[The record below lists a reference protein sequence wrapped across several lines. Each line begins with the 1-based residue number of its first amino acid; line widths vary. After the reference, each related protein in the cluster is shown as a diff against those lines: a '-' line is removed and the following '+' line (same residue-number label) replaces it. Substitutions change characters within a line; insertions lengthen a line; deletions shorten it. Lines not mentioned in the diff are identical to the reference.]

1 MKKIAKIFLEIPAL
15 LVLIVLRILR
25 PVVKVELCIVA
36 FHRFG
41 HLALEPEIYLGEL
54 EIGAAQRD
62 RRRFPITVQWW
73 SLGPKKLQAN
83 RYLATKWKQVMRVL
97 PSWWID
103 GLHSVGQKISVL
115 RLAEPHMSIRG
126 SLNSLDRTDAQLEL
140 TDTEIAEGMSQ
151 LRAIGIDP
159 DKPYACLV
167 VRDGGYYA
175 SLGEKESNGYSF
187 LNFDISTFEQ
197 AALSLVQRGYQ
208 VVRMGAGSAA
218 TFGAGHQSVIDYAN
232 SNLRSE
238 FLDIYIA
245 ATCSFAISTQTG
257 PDAVCLAFRRPVCY
271 IDVTRFSQFFFGTKL
286 AWWNPAELWQGD
298 SQLTLRDVLRGP
310 VFWIK
315 DPNDF
320 IREGIRQVR
329 SSAERIDH
337 LVMSFVDDAE
347 RGFTQTFDQALFTE
361 RVQIQISNLTG
372 ERGRIAFGKIVAV
385 VNSSTLD
392 NDSDWFTNLET
403 RQIE

>member
-1 MKKIAKIFLEIPAL
+1 MKKIAKIFIQLPAL

-54 EIGAAQRD
+54 EIRAAQRD
-62 RRRFPITVQWW
+62 GRRIPFTVQWW

-83 RYLATKWKQVMRVL
+83 RYLATKWTQVIRVL

-103 GLHSVGQKISVL
+103 ALHSVGTKISVL
-115 RLAEPHMSIRG
+115 RLEEPHMSIRG
-126 SLNSLDRTDAQLEL
+126 SLNSLDKTDAQLKL
-140 TDTEIAEGMSQ
+140 TDIEIAEGMSQ

-159 DKPYACLV
+159 VKPYACLV

-175 SLGEKESNGYSF
+175 SLGEKESDGYSF

-208 VVRMGAGSAA
+208 VIRMGAGSAT
-218 TFGAGHQSVIDYAN
+218 TFGVGHPRVIDYAN

-298 SQLTLRDVLRGP
+298 TRLTLRVILRGP
-310 VFWIK
+310 IFWIK

-329 SSAERIDH
+329 SSSERIDH
-337 LVMSFVDDAE
+337 LVTSFIDAFE
-347 RGFTQTFDQALFTE
+347 NNVTGSNEIDE
-361 RVQIQISNLTG
+361 RVHSVQNIIAQETGDRGKSEFGEIHAVLNSGFVGLIQEAQHFLS
-372 ERGRIAFGKIVAV
+372 
-385 VNSSTLD
+385 
-392 NDSDWFTNLET
+392 
-403 RQIE
+403 

>member
-1 MKKIAKIFLEIPAL
+1 MKKIAKIFLQIPAL

-83 RYLATKWKQVMRVL
+83 RYLATKWKQVIRVL

-103 GLHSVGQKISVL
+103 ALHSVGTKISVL

-175 SLGEKESNGYSF
+175 SLGEKESDGYSF

-218 TFGAGHQSVIDYAN
+218 TFGAGHPSVIDYAN

-245 ATCSFAISTQTG
+245 ATCSFAVSTQTG

-271 IDVTRFSQFFFGTKL
+271 IDVTRYSQFFFGTKL

-298 SQLTLRDVLRGP
+298 SRLTLQDILRGP

-320 IREGIRQVR
+320 IRQGIRQVR

-337 LVMSFVDDAE
+337 LVMSFVNSFESDLRQVSSEDITTRTVQKLIEDQTGTVGREQFGCIASVLNP
-347 RGFTQTFDQALFTE
+347 GFVRQ
-361 RVQIQISNLTG
+361 SG
-372 ERGRIAFGKIVAV
+372 
-385 VNSSTLD
+385 
-392 NDSDWFTNLET
+392 DWYLV
-403 RQIE
+403 

>member
-1 MKKIAKIFLEIPAL
+1 MKKIAKIFLQIPAL

-25 PVVKVELCIVA
+25 PVVRVELCIVA

-54 EIGAAQRD
+54 EIRAAQRD
-62 RRRFPITVQWW
+62 GRRFPITVQWW

-83 RYLATKWKQVMRVL
+83 RYLATKWKQVIRVL

-103 GLHSVGQKISVL
+103 ALHSVGTKISVL

-175 SLGEKESNGYSF
+175 SLGEKESDGYSF

-218 TFGAGHQSVIDYAN
+218 TFGAGHPSVIDYAN

-245 ATCSFAISTQTG
+245 ATCSFAVSTQTG

-271 IDVTRFSQFFFGTKL
+271 IDVTRYSQFFFGTKL

-298 SQLTLRDVLRGP
+298 SRLTLQDILRGP

-320 IREGIRQVR
+320 IRQGIRQVR

-337 LVMSFVDDAE
+337 LVMSFVNSFESDLRQVSSEDITTRTVQKLIEDQTGTVGREQFGCIASVLNP
-347 RGFTQTFDQALFTE
+347 GFVRQ
-361 RVQIQISNLTG
+361 SG
-372 ERGRIAFGKIVAV
+372 
-385 VNSSTLD
+385 
-392 NDSDWFTNLET
+392 DWYLV
-403 RQIE
+403 

>member
-1 MKKIAKIFLEIPAL
+1 MKKITKIFLQIPAL
-15 LVLIVLRILR
+15 LVLIVLWIIR

-36 FHRFG
+36 FHRLG

-54 EIGAAQRD
+54 EIRAAQRD

-83 RYLATKWKQVMRVL
+83 RYLAAKWKQVIRVL
-97 PSWWID
+97 PSWWINA
-103 GLHSVGQKISVL
+103 LHSVGTKISVL
-115 RLAEPHMSIRG
+115 RLTEPHMSIRG

-151 LRAIGIDP
+151 LRAIGINP

-175 SLGEKESNGYSF
+175 SLGEKESDGYSF

-218 TFGAGHQSVIDYAN
+218 TFDAGHPRVIDYAI

-286 AWWNPAELWQGD
+286 AWWNPAELWQGE
-298 SQLTLRDVLRGP
+298 SRLTLRDILRGP

-320 IREGIRQVR
+320 TRLGIRQVR
-329 SSAERIDH
+329 SDAETIER
-337 LVMSFVDDAE
+337 LVMGFVDSCEKNLVLSRQARDVACE
-347 RGFTQTFDQALFTE
+347 VQTVIASATE
-361 RVQIQISNLTG
+361 EN
-372 ERGRIAFGKIVAV
+372 GRSAFGEITAV
-385 VNSSTLD
+385 INPGFAQSGYGANWIMS
-392 NDSDWFTNLET
+392 
-403 RQIE
+403 

>member
-1 MKKIAKIFLEIPAL
+1 MKKIAKSFLQIPAL

-54 EIGAAQRD
+54 EIRAAQRD

-83 RYLATKWKQVMRVL
+83 RYLATKWKQVIRVL
-97 PSWWID
+97 PSWWINA
-103 GLHSVGQKISVL
+103 LHSVGTNISVL
-115 RLAEPHMSIRG
+115 RLAGPHMSIRG

-140 TDTEIAEGMSQ
+140 TNTEIAEGMSQ

-159 DKPYACLV
+159 DKPYVCLI

-175 SLGEKESNGYSF
+175 SLGEKESDGYSF

-208 VVRMGAGSAA
+208 VIRMGAGSAA
-218 TFGAGHQSVIDYAN
+218 TFGAGHSSVIDYAN

-245 ATCSFAISTQTG
+245 ATCSFAVSTQTG

-271 IDVTRFSQFFFGTKL
+271 IDVTRYSQFFFGTKL
-286 AWWNPAELWQGD
+286 AWWSPAELWQGD
-298 SQLTLRDVLRGP
+298 SRLTLRDILRGP
-310 VFWIK
+310 IFWIK

-320 IREGIRQVR
+320 IREGIKQVR
-329 SSAERIDH
+329 SSAGRIDH
-337 LVMSFVDDAE
+337 LVKSFVDAFENNIDRSNEIDEKVQSVRNIIARE
-347 RGFTQTFDQALFTE
+347 TGDRGKSEF
-361 RVQIQISNLTG
+361 G
-372 ERGRIAFGKIVAV
+372 EINAV
-385 VNSSTLD
+385 LNSGFVGL
-392 NDSDWFTNLET
+392 
-403 RQIE
+403 IEEFQHFMS

>member
-1 MKKIAKIFLEIPAL
+1 MKKIAKIFLQIPAL

-83 RYLATKWKQVMRVL
+83 RYLATKWKQVIRVL

-103 GLHSVGQKISVL
+103 ALHSVGTKISVL
-115 RLAEPHMSIRG
+115 RLVEPHMSIRG

-151 LRAIGIDP
+151 LRAIGVNP

-175 SLGEKESNGYSF
+175 SLGEKESDGYSF

>member
-1 MKKIAKIFLEIPAL
+1 MKKIAKIFLQIPAL

-83 RYLATKWKQVMRVL
+83 RYLATKWKQVIRVL

-103 GLHSVGQKISVL
+103 ALHSVGTKISVL
-115 RLAEPHMSIRG
+115 RLVEPHMSIRG

-175 SLGEKESNGYSF
+175 SLGEKESDGYSF

-197 AALSLVQRGYQ
+197 AATSLVQRGYQ
-208 VVRMGAGSAA
+208 VIRMGAGSAT
-218 TFGAGHQSVIDYAN
+218 TFGAGHPRVIDYAN

-238 FLDIYIA
+238 FLDIYLA

-286 AWWNPAELWQGD
+286 AWWNPAELWQGN
-298 SQLTLRDVLRGP
+298 SRLTLRDILRGP
-310 VFWIK
+310 IFWIK

-337 LVMSFVDDAE
+337 LVVSFVDAFKNNVTRSNEIDE
-347 RGFTQTFDQALFTE
+347 KVHS
-361 RVQIQISNLTG
+361 VQNV
-372 ERGRIAFGKIVAV
+372 IA
-385 VNSSTLD
+385 
-392 NDSDWFTNLET
+392 LET
-403 RQIE
+403 GDRGKSEFGEIHAVLNSGFVGLIQEAQHFLS

>member
-1 MKKIAKIFLEIPAL
+1 MKKIAKIFLQIPAL

-25 PVVKVELCIVA
+25 PVLKVELCIVA

-54 EIGAAQRD
+54 EIRAAQRD
-62 RRRFPITVQWW
+62 GRRFPITVQWW

-83 RYLATKWKQVMRVL
+83 RYLATKWKQVIRVL

-103 GLHSVGQKISVL
+103 ALHSVGTKISML
-115 RLAEPHMSIRG
+115 RLVEPHMSIRG

-140 TDTEIAEGMSQ
+140 TDNEIAEGMSQ

-159 DKPYACLV
+159 NKPYACLV

-175 SLGEKESNGYSF
+175 SLGEKESDGYSF

-218 TFGAGHQSVIDYAN
+218 TFGAGHSTVIDYAN

-298 SQLTLRDVLRGP
+298 SRLTLRDILRGP
-310 VFWIK
+310 IFWIK

-320 IREGIRQVR
+320 IRQGIRQVR
-329 SSAERIDH
+329 SSVERIDH
-337 LVMSFVDDAE
+337 LVMSFVDAFENNVNRLNEIDEKVHSVREIIARE
-347 RGFTQTFDQALFTE
+347 TGDRGKSEFGEIHAVLNSGFVEL
-361 RVQIQISNLTG
+361 IQES
-372 ERGRIAFGKIVAV
+372 RHFM
-385 VNSSTLD
+385 S
-392 NDSDWFTNLET
+392 
-403 RQIE
+403 

>member
-1 MKKIAKIFLEIPAL
+1 MKKIAKIFLQIPAL

-83 RYLATKWKQVMRVL
+83 RYLATKWKQVIRVL

-103 GLHSVGQKISVL
+103 ALHSVGTKISVL
-115 RLAEPHMSIRG
+115 RLVEPHMSIRG

-151 LRAIGIDP
+151 LRAIGVNP

-175 SLGEKESNGYSF
+175 SLGEKESDGYSF

-218 TFGAGHQSVIDYAN
+218 TFGAGHPSVIDYAN

-245 ATCSFAISTQTG
+245 ATCSFAVSTQTG

-271 IDVTRFSQFFFGTKL
+271 IDVTRYSQFFFGTKL

-298 SQLTLRDVLRGP
+298 SRLTLQDILRGP

-337 LVMSFVDDAE
+337 LVMSFADAFENNVDRPNEINEKDHSVRNIIKRE
-347 RGFTQTFDQALFTE
+347 TGDRGKSEFGEIHAVLNSGFVGL
-361 RVQIQISNLTG
+361 IQEAQHFLS
-372 ERGRIAFGKIVAV
+372 
-385 VNSSTLD
+385 
-392 NDSDWFTNLET
+392 
-403 RQIE
+403 

>member
-1 MKKIAKIFLEIPAL
+1 MKKIAKIFLQIPAL

-83 RYLATKWKQVMRVL
+83 RYLATKWKQVIRVL

-103 GLHSVGQKISVL
+103 ALHSVGTKISVL
-115 RLAEPHMSIRG
+115 RLVEPHMSIRG

-151 LRAIGIDP
+151 LRAIGVNP

-175 SLGEKESNGYSF
+175 SLGEKESDGYSF

-208 VVRMGAGSAA
+208 VVRMGAGSAV
-218 TFGAGHQSVIDYAN
+218 TFGAGHPSVIDYAN

-245 ATCSFAISTQTG
+245 ATCSFAVSTQTG

-271 IDVTRFSQFFFGTKL
+271 IDVTRYSQFFFGTKL

-298 SQLTLRDVLRGP
+298 SRLTLQDILRGP

-329 SSAERIDH
+329 SSAEKIDH
-337 LVMSFVDDAE
+337 LVMSFADAFENNVDRPNEINEKDHSVRNIIKRE
-347 RGFTQTFDQALFTE
+347 TGDRGKSEFGEIHAVLNSGFVGL
-361 RVQIQISNLTG
+361 IQEAQHFLS
-372 ERGRIAFGKIVAV
+372 
-385 VNSSTLD
+385 
-392 NDSDWFTNLET
+392 
-403 RQIE
+403 

>member
-1 MKKIAKIFLEIPAL
+1 MKKIAKIFLQIPAL
-15 LVLIVLRILR
+15 LVLIVLWILR
-25 PVVKVELCIVA
+25 PVVKIELCIVA

-54 EIGAAQRD
+54 EIRAAQRD
-62 RRRFPITVQWW
+62 RGRFPITVQWW
-73 SLGPKKLQAN
+73 SLGPKNKQAN
-83 RYLATKWKQVMRVL
+83 RYLATKWKQAIRVI

-103 GLHSVGQKISVL
+103 ALHSVGTKISVL

-151 LRAIGIDP
+151 LRAIGVNP
-159 DKPYACLV
+159 DHPYACLV

-175 SLGEKESNGYSF
+175 SLGEKESDGYSF

-208 VVRMGAGSAA
+208 VIRMGAGSAA
-218 TFGAGHQSVIDYAN
+218 TFGAGHPSVIDYAN

-298 SQLTLRDVLRGP
+298 SRLTLRDILRGP
-310 VFWIK
+310 IFWIK

-329 SSAERIDH
+329 SSAERIDQ
-337 LVMSFVDDAE
+337 LVMSFVDAFE
-347 RGFTQTFDQALFTE
+347 KGMTQSNDQAKFTE
-361 RVQIQISNLTG
+361 RVQLCISSLIG
-372 ERGRIAFGKIVAV
+372 ERGRVEFGKIDAV
-385 VNSSTLD
+385 VNSTFI
-392 NDSDWFTNLET
+392 NDYGYWISLIDKECNE
-403 RQIE
+403 

>member
-1 MKKIAKIFLEIPAL
+1 MKKIAKIFLQIPAL

-25 PVVKVELCIVA
+25 PVVRVELCIVA

-54 EIGAAQRD
+54 EIRAAQRD
-62 RRRFPITVQWW
+62 GRRFPITVQWW

-83 RYLATKWKQVMRVL
+83 RYLATKWKQVIRVL

-103 GLHSVGQKISVL
+103 ALHSVGTKMSVL

-126 SLNSLDRTDAQLEL
+126 SLNSLDRTDAQLKL
-140 TDTEIAEGMSQ
+140 TDIEIAEGMSQ

-175 SLGEKESNGYSF
+175 SLGEKESDGYSF

-197 AALSLVQRGYQ
+197 AATSLVQRGYQ
-208 VVRMGAGSAA
+208 VIRMGAGSAT
-218 TFGAGHQSVIDYAN
+218 TFGAGHPRVIDYAN

-238 FLDIYIA
+238 FLDIYLA

-298 SQLTLRDVLRGP
+298 SRLTLRDILRGSI
-310 VFWIK
+310 FWIK

-337 LVMSFVDDAE
+337 LVMSFVDAFENSANRSNEIDEKVHSVRNIIAGE
-347 RGFTQTFDQALFTE
+347 TGDRGKSEFGEINAVLNSGYVE
-361 RVQIQISNLTG
+361 LIQ
-372 ERGRIAFGKIVAV
+372 E
-385 VNSSTLD
+385 STHFM
-392 NDSDWFTNLET
+392 S
-403 RQIE
+403 

>member
-1 MKKIAKIFLEIPAL
+1 MKKIAKIFLQIPAL

-25 PVVKVELCIVA
+25 PVVKIELCIVA

-54 EIGAAQRD
+54 EIRAAQRD
-62 RRRFPITVQWW
+62 GGRFPTTVQWW

-83 RYLATKWKQVMRVL
+83 RYLANKWKQVIRVL

-103 GLHSVGQKISVL
+103 ALHSVGTKISVL

-175 SLGEKESNGYSF
+175 SLGEKESDGYSF

-218 TFGAGHQSVIDYAN
+218 TFGAGHPLSLIH
-232 SNLRSE
+232 
-238 FLDIYIA
+238 I
-245 ATCSFAISTQTG
+245 
-257 PDAVCLAFRRPVCY
+257 
-271 IDVTRFSQFFFGTKL
+271 
-286 AWWNPAELWQGD
+286 
-298 SQLTLRDVLRGP
+298 
-310 VFWIK
+310 
-315 DPNDF
+315 
-320 IREGIRQVR
+320 
-329 SSAERIDH
+329 
-337 LVMSFVDDAE
+337 
-347 RGFTQTFDQALFTE
+347 
-361 RVQIQISNLTG
+361 
-372 ERGRIAFGKIVAV
+372 
-385 VNSSTLD
+385 
-392 NDSDWFTNLET
+392 
-403 RQIE
+403 

>member
-1 MKKIAKIFLEIPAL
+1 
-15 LVLIVLRILR
+15 
-25 PVVKVELCIVA
+25 
-36 FHRFG
+36 
-41 HLALEPEIYLGEL
+41 LGEL
-54 EIGAAQRD
+54 EIRAAQRD
-62 RRRFPITVQWW
+62 GRRFPITVQWW

-83 RYLATKWKQVMRVL
+83 RYLATKWEQVIRVF

-103 GLHSVGQKISVL
+103 ALHSVGTKISVL

-140 TDTEIAEGMSQ
+140 TAAEIAEGTSQ

-175 SLGEKESNGYSF
+175 SLGEKESDGYSF
-187 LNFDISTFEQ
+187 LNFDISMFEQ

-218 TFGAGHQSVIDYAN
+218 TFGAGHSTVIDYAN

-298 SQLTLRDVLRGP
+298 SRLTLRDILRGP
-310 VFWIK
+310 IFWIK

-320 IREGIRQVR
+320 IRQGIRQVR

-337 LVMSFVDDAE
+337 LVMSFVDAFENNVNRLNEIDEKVHSVREIIARE
-347 RGFTQTFDQALFTE
+347 TGDRGKSEFGEIHAVLNSGFVEL
-361 RVQIQISNLTG
+361 IQES
-372 ERGRIAFGKIVAV
+372 RHFM
-385 VNSSTLD
+385 S
-392 NDSDWFTNLET
+392 
-403 RQIE
+403 

>member
-1 MKKIAKIFLEIPAL
+1 MKKIAKIFLQIPAL

-54 EIGAAQRD
+54 EIRAAQRD
-62 RRRFPITVQWW
+62 GRRFPITVQWW

-83 RYLATKWKQVMRVL
+83 RYLATKWKQVIRVL

-103 GLHSVGQKISVL
+103 GLHSVGTKISVL
-115 RLAEPHMSIRG
+115 RLVEPHMSIRG

-175 SLGEKESNGYSF
+175 SLGEKESDGYSF

-218 TFGAGHQSVIDYAN
+218 TFGVGHPGVIDYAN

-245 ATCSFAISTQTG
+245 ATCSFAVSTQTG

-271 IDVTRFSQFFFGTKL
+271 IDVTRYSQFFFGTKL

-298 SQLTLRDVLRGP
+298 SRLTLRDILLGP

-320 IREGIRQVR
+320 VREGIRQVR

-337 LVMSFVDDAE
+337 LVMSFVDAFENIVNRPSEIDEKVHSVRNTIAQEAGDRGKSEFGEIHAVLNSGFAE
-347 RGFTQTFDQALFTE
+347 L
-361 RVQIQISNLTG
+361 IQ
-372 ERGRIAFGKIVAV
+372 E
-385 VNSSTLD
+385 SSHFM
-392 NDSDWFTNLET
+392 S
-403 RQIE
+403 

>member
-1 MKKIAKIFLEIPAL
+1 MKKIAKIFLQIPAL

-54 EIGAAQRD
+54 EIRAAQRD
-62 RRRFPITVQWW
+62 GRRFPITVQWW

-83 RYLATKWKQVMRVL
+83 RYLATKWKQVIRVL

-103 GLHSVGQKISVL
+103 ALHSVGTKMSVL

-126 SLNSLDRTDAQLEL
+126 SLNSLDRTDAQLKL
-140 TDTEIAEGMSQ
+140 TDIEIAEGMSQ

-175 SLGEKESNGYSF
+175 SLGEKESDGYSF

-218 TFGAGHQSVIDYAN
+218 TFGAGHPSVIDYAN

-245 ATCSFAISTQTG
+245 ATCSFAVSTQTG

-271 IDVTRFSQFFFGTKL
+271 IDVTRYSQFFFGTKL

-298 SQLTLRDVLRGP
+298 SRLTLQDILRGP

-320 IREGIRQVR
+320 IRQGIRQVR

-337 LVMSFVDDAE
+337 LVMSFVNSFESDLHQVSSKDITTRTVQKLIEDQTGTVGREQFGCIASVLNP
-347 RGFTQTFDQALFTE
+347 GFVRQ
-361 RVQIQISNLTG
+361 SG
-372 ERGRIAFGKIVAV
+372 
-385 VNSSTLD
+385 
-392 NDSDWFTNLET
+392 DWYLV
-403 RQIE
+403 

>member
-1 MKKIAKIFLEIPAL
+1 MKKIAKIFLQIPAL

-83 RYLATKWKQVMRVL
+83 RYLATKWKQVIRVL

-103 GLHSVGQKISVL
+103 ALHSVGTKISVL
-115 RLAEPHMSIRG
+115 RLVEPHMSIRG

-151 LRAIGIDP
+151 LRAIGVNP

-175 SLGEKESNGYSF
+175 SLGEKESDGYSF

-208 VVRMGAGSAA
+208 VVRMGAGSAV
-218 TFGAGHQSVIDYAN
+218 TFGAGHPSVIDYAN

-245 ATCSFAISTQTG
+245 ATCSFAVSTQTG

-271 IDVTRFSQFFFGTKL
+271 IDVTRYSQFFFGTKL

-298 SQLTLRDVLRGP
+298 SRLTLQDILRGP

-337 LVMSFVDDAE
+337 LVMSFVNSFESDLRQVSSEDITTRTVQKLIEDQTGTVGREQFGCIASVLNP
-347 RGFTQTFDQALFTE
+347 GFVRQ
-361 RVQIQISNLTG
+361 SG
-372 ERGRIAFGKIVAV
+372 
-385 VNSSTLD
+385 
-392 NDSDWFTNLET
+392 DWYLV
-403 RQIE
+403 

>member
-1 MKKIAKIFLEIPAL
+1 MKKIAKIFLQIPAL

-25 PVVKVELCIVA
+25 PVLKVELCIVA

-54 EIGAAQRD
+54 EIRAAQRD
-62 RRRFPITVQWW
+62 GRRFPITVQWW

-83 RYLATKWKQVMRVL
+83 RYLATKWKQVIRVL

-103 GLHSVGQKISVL
+103 ALHSVGTKISML
-115 RLAEPHMSIRG
+115 RLVEPHMSIRG

-140 TDTEIAEGMSQ
+140 TDNEIAEGMSQ

-159 DKPYACLV
+159 NKPYACLV

-175 SLGEKESNGYSF
+175 SLGEKESDGYSF

-218 TFGAGHQSVIDYAN
+218 TFGAGHSTVIDYAN

-298 SQLTLRDVLRGP
+298 SRLTLRDILRGP
-310 VFWIK
+310 IFWIK

-320 IREGIRQVR
+320 IRQGIRQVR
-329 SSAERIDH
+329 SGAERIDH
-337 LVMSFVDDAE
+337 LVMSFVDAFENDVNRSNEIDEKVHSVRDIIARE
-347 RGFTQTFDQALFTE
+347 TGDRGKSEFGEIHAVLNSGFVEL
-361 RVQIQISNLTG
+361 IQES
-372 ERGRIAFGKIVAV
+372 RHFM
-385 VNSSTLD
+385 S
-392 NDSDWFTNLET
+392 
-403 RQIE
+403 

>member
-1 MKKIAKIFLEIPAL
+1 MKKIAKIFLQIPAL

-54 EIGAAQRD
+54 EIRAAQRD
-62 RRRFPITVQWW
+62 GRRFPITVQWW
-73 SLGPKKLQAN
+73 SLGPKNQQAN
-83 RYLATKWKQVMRVL
+83 RYLATKWKQVIRVL

-103 GLHSVGQKISVL
+103 ALHSVGIKISVL

-140 TDTEIAEGMSQ
+140 TVTEIAEGKSQ
-151 LRAIGIDP
+151 LRAIGIDS
-159 DKPYACLV
+159 DKPYVCLV

-175 SLGEKESNGYSF
+175 SLGEKESDGYSF

-197 AALSLVQRGYQ
+197 AATSLVQRGYQ

-218 TFGAGHQSVIDYAN
+218 TFGAGHPRVIDYAN
-232 SNLRSE
+232 SKSRSE

-245 ATCSFAISTQTG
+245 ATCSFAVSTQTG

-298 SQLTLRDVLRGP
+298 TRLTLRDILRGP
-310 VFWIK
+310 IFWIK

-320 IREGIRQVR
+320 IRHGIRQVR

-337 LVMSFVDDAE
+337 LVMSFVDAFENNVNRSNEIDEKVHSVRNIIARE
-347 RGFTQTFDQALFTE
+347 TGDRGKSEFGEINAVLNSGFVGL
-361 RVQIQISNLTG
+361 IQEAQHFLS
-372 ERGRIAFGKIVAV
+372 
-385 VNSSTLD
+385 
-392 NDSDWFTNLET
+392 
-403 RQIE
+403 

>member
-1 MKKIAKIFLEIPAL
+1 MKKIAKIFLQIPAL

-83 RYLATKWKQVMRVL
+83 RYLATKWKQVIRVL

-103 GLHSVGQKISVL
+103 ALHSVGTKISVL
-115 RLAEPHMSIRG
+115 RLVEPHMSIRG

-151 LRAIGIDP
+151 LRAIGVNP

-175 SLGEKESNGYSF
+175 SLGEKESDGYSF

-218 TFGAGHQSVIDYAN
+218 TFGAGHRSVIDYAN

-245 ATCSFAISTQTG
+245 ATCSFAVSTQTG

-271 IDVTRFSQFFFGTKL
+271 IDVTRYSQFFFGTKL

-298 SQLTLRDVLRGP
+298 SRLTLQDILRGP

-337 LVMSFVDDAE
+337 LVMSFADAFENNVDRPNEINEKDHSVRNIIKRE
-347 RGFTQTFDQALFTE
+347 TGDRGKSEFGEIHAVLNSGFVGL
-361 RVQIQISNLTG
+361 IQEAQHFLS
-372 ERGRIAFGKIVAV
+372 
-385 VNSSTLD
+385 
-392 NDSDWFTNLET
+392 
-403 RQIE
+403 

>member
-1 MKKIAKIFLEIPAL
+1 MKKIAKIFLQIPAL

-83 RYLATKWKQVMRVL
+83 RYLATKWKQVIRVL

-103 GLHSVGQKISVL
+103 ALHSVGTKIILL
-115 RLAEPHMSIRG
+115 RLVEPHMSIRG

-175 SLGEKESNGYSF
+175 SLGEKESDGYSF

-197 AALSLVQRGYQ
+197 AATSLVQRGYQ
-208 VVRMGAGSAA
+208 VIRMGAGSAT
-218 TFGAGHQSVIDYAN
+218 TFGAGHPRVIDYAN

-238 FLDIYIA
+238 FLDIYLA

-298 SQLTLRDVLRGP
+298 SRLTLRDILRGSI
-310 VFWIK
+310 FWIK

-337 LVMSFVDDAE
+337 LVMSFVDAFENNVTGSNEIDE
-347 RGFTQTFDQALFTE
+347 K
-361 RVQIQISNLTG
+361 VQSVQNIIARETG
-372 ERGRIAFGKIVAV
+372 DRGRSEFGEIHAV
-385 VNSSTLD
+385 LNSGFVGLIQEAQHFLS
-392 NDSDWFTNLET
+392 
-403 RQIE
+403 

>member
-36 FHRFG
+36 YHRFG

-54 EIGAAQRD
+54 EIRAAQRD
-62 RRRFPITVQWW
+62 DRRFPITVQWW

-83 RYLATKWKQVMRVL
+83 RYLATKWKQVIRVL

-103 GLHSVGQKISVL
+103 ALHSVGTKMSVL

-126 SLNSLDRTDAQLEL
+126 SLNSLDRTDAQLKL
-140 TDTEIAEGMSQ
+140 TDIEIAEGMSQ

-175 SLGEKESNGYSF
+175 SLGEKESDGYSF

-218 TFGAGHQSVIDYAN
+218 TFGAGHPSVTDYAN

-245 ATCSFAISTQTG
+245 ATCSFAVSTQTG

-271 IDVTRFSQFFFGTKL
+271 IDVTRYSQFFFGTKL

-298 SQLTLRDVLRGP
+298 SRLTLRGILRGP
-310 VFWIK
+310 IFWIK

-320 IREGIRQVR
+320 IRQGIRQVR

-337 LVMSFVDDAE
+337 LVMSFVNSFESDLRQVSSEDITTRTVQKLIEDQTGTVGREQFGCIASVLNP
-347 RGFTQTFDQALFTE
+347 GFVRQ
-361 RVQIQISNLTG
+361 SG
-372 ERGRIAFGKIVAV
+372 
-385 VNSSTLD
+385 
-392 NDSDWFTNLET
+392 DWYLV
-403 RQIE
+403 

>member
-1 MKKIAKIFLEIPAL
+1 VKKIAKSFLQIPAL

-54 EIGAAQRD
+54 EIRAAQRD

-83 RYLATKWKQVMRVL
+83 RYLATKWKQVIRVL
-97 PSWWID
+97 PSWWINA
-103 GLHSVGQKISVL
+103 LHSVGTNISVL
-115 RLAEPHMSIRG
+115 RLAGPHMSIRG

-140 TDTEIAEGMSQ
+140 TNTEIAEGMSQ

-159 DKPYACLV
+159 DKPYVCLI

-175 SLGEKESNGYSF
+175 SLGEKESDGYSF

-208 VVRMGAGSAA
+208 VIRMGAGSAA
-218 TFGAGHQSVIDYAN
+218 TFGAGHSSVIDYAN

-245 ATCSFAISTQTG
+245 ATCSFAVSTQTG

-271 IDVTRFSQFFFGTKL
+271 IDVTRYSQFFFGTKL

-298 SQLTLRDVLRGP
+298 SRLTLRDILRGP
-310 VFWIK
+310 IFWIK

-320 IREGIRQVR
+320 IRQGIRQVR
-329 SSAERIDH
+329 SSAEKIDH
-337 LVMSFVDDAE
+337 LVVSFVNSFESDLHQVLSEDITTRTVQKLIEDQTGTAGRE
-347 RGFTQTFDQALFTE
+347 QFGCIASVLNPGFVRQ
-361 RVQIQISNLTG
+361 SG
-372 ERGRIAFGKIVAV
+372 
-385 VNSSTLD
+385 
-392 NDSDWFTNLET
+392 DWYLV
-403 RQIE
+403 

>member
-1 MKKIAKIFLEIPAL
+1 MKKIAKIFLQLPAL
-15 LVLIVLRILR
+15 LALIVLRILR
-25 PVVKVELCIVA
+25 PLVKIELCIVA

-54 EIGAAQRD
+54 EIRAAQRD
-62 RRRFPITVQWW
+62 GRRFPITVQWW
-73 SLGPKKLQAN
+73 SLGPKNKQAN
-83 RYLATKWKQVMRVL
+83 RYLATKWRQVIRVL

-103 GLHSVGQKISVL
+103 ALHSVGTKISVL

-151 LRAIGIDP
+151 LRAIGVNP
-159 DKPYACLV
+159 DQPYACLV
-167 VRDGGYYA
+167 VRDGGYYD
-175 SLGEKESNGYSF
+175 SLGEKESDGYSF

-218 TFGAGHQSVIDYAN
+218 TFGAGHPLVFDYAN

-286 AWWNPAELWQGD
+286 AWWNPAELWQGN
-298 SQLTLRDVLRGP
+298 SRLTLRDILRGP

-337 LVMSFVDDAE
+337 LVMSFVDAFENHLHQIPSEDITTRTVQKFIE
-347 RGFTQTFDQALFTE
+347 DQAGTVGHEQF
-361 RVQIQISNLTG
+361 G
-372 ERGRIAFGKIVAV
+372 YIAAV
-385 VNSSTLD
+385 LNPGFVRQSG
-392 NDSDWFTNLET
+392 DWYLV
-403 RQIE
+403 

>member
-1 MKKIAKIFLEIPAL
+1 MKKIAKIFLQIPAL

-83 RYLATKWKQVMRVL
+83 RYLATKWKQVIRVL

-103 GLHSVGQKISVL
+103 ALHSVGTKISVL

-175 SLGEKESNGYSF
+175 SLGEKESDGYSF

-218 TFGAGHQSVIDYAN
+218 TFGAGHPSVIDYAN

-245 ATCSFAISTQTG
+245 ATCSFAVSTQTG

-271 IDVTRFSQFFFGTKL
+271 IDVTRYSQFFFGTKL

-298 SQLTLRDVLRGP
+298 SRLTLQVILRGP

-320 IREGIRQVR
+320 IRQGIRQVR

-337 LVMSFVDDAE
+337 LVMSFVNSFESDLRQVSSEDITTRTVQKLIEDQTGTVGREQFGCIASVLNP
-347 RGFTQTFDQALFTE
+347 GFVRQ
-361 RVQIQISNLTG
+361 SG
-372 ERGRIAFGKIVAV
+372 
-385 VNSSTLD
+385 
-392 NDSDWFTNLET
+392 DWYLV
-403 RQIE
+403 

>member
-1 MKKIAKIFLEIPAL
+1 MKKIAKIFLQLPAL
-15 LVLIVLRILR
+15 LALIVLRILR
-25 PVVKVELCIVA
+25 PLVKIELCIVA

-54 EIGAAQRD
+54 EIRATERD
-62 RRRFPITVQWW
+62 GRRFPITVQWW
-73 SLGPKKLQAN
+73 SLGPKNKQAN
-83 RYLATKWKQVMRVL
+83 RYLATKWRQVIRVL

-103 GLHSVGQKISVL
+103 ALHSVGTKISVL

-151 LRAIGIDP
+151 LRAIGVNP
-159 DKPYACLV
+159 DQPYACLV
-167 VRDGGYYA
+167 VRDGGYYD
-175 SLGEKESNGYSF
+175 SLGEKESDGYSF

-218 TFGAGHQSVIDYAN
+218 TFGVGHPLVFDYAN

-286 AWWNPAELWQGD
+286 AWWNPAELWQGN
-298 SQLTLRDVLRGP
+298 SRLTLRDILRGP

-337 LVMSFVDDAE
+337 LVTSFVDAFENNVNRSNEIDEKVQSVRNIIARE
-347 RGFTQTFDQALFTE
+347 TGDRGKSEFGEINAVLNSGFVEL
-361 RVQIQISNLTG
+361 IQEARHFMS
-372 ERGRIAFGKIVAV
+372 
-385 VNSSTLD
+385 
-392 NDSDWFTNLET
+392 
-403 RQIE
+403 

>member
-1 MKKIAKIFLEIPAL
+1 MKKIAKIFLQIPAL

-41 HLALEPEIYLGEL
+41 HLALEPEIFLGEL
-54 EIGAAQRD
+54 EIRAAQRD
-62 RRRFPITVQWW
+62 GGRFPITVQWW

-83 RYLATKWKQVMRVL
+83 RYLANKWKQVIRVL

-103 GLHSVGQKISVL
+103 ALHSVGTKISVL

-175 SLGEKESNGYSF
+175 SLGEKESDGYSF

-218 TFGAGHQSVIDYAN
+218 TFGAGHPSVIDYAN

-245 ATCSFAISTQTG
+245 ATCSFAVSTQTG

-271 IDVTRFSQFFFGTKL
+271 IDVTRYSQFFFGTKL

-298 SQLTLRDVLRGP
+298 SRLTLRDILRGP
-310 VFWIK
+310 IFWIK

-337 LVMSFVDDAE
+337 LVMSFVNSFEND
-347 RGFTQTFDQALFTE
+347 LH
-361 RVQIQISNLTG
+361 QISSEDIATRTVQKVIEDHIG
-372 ERGRIAFGKIVAV
+372 TAGRQQFGCITAV
-385 VNSSTLD
+385 LNPGFVRQGG
-392 NDSDWFTNLET
+392 DWYLV
-403 RQIE
+403 